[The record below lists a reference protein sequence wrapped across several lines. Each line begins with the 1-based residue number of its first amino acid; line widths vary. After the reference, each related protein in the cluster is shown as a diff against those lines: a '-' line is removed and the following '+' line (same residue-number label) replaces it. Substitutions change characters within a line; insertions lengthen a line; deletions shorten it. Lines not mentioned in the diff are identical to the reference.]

1 MRDVALVPER
11 DVLESDKLFA
21 RITLRD
27 AADALRDDRIA
38 LVRHR
43 ARTFL
48 TFRETLLRFANF
60 RALPVTNIQGK
71 LIERRSNDRER
82 VKYSA

>member
-11 DVLESDKLFA
+11 DVLETDDAVCANHS
-21 RITLRD
+21 RD
-27 AADALRDDRIA
+27 AADAFRNDRIA

-48 TFRETLLRFANF
+48 TFRETFLRLAHFG
-60 RALPVTNIQGK
+60 ALPVTNIQRK
-71 LIERRSNDRER
+71 LIQRRSDDRECR
-82 VKYSA
+82 